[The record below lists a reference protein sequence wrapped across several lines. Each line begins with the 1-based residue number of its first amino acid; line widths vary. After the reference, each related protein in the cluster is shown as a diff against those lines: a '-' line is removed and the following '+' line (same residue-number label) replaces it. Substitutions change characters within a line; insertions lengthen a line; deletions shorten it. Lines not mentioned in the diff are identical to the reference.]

1 MSKKPARPAKPVS
14 PAKPAGPTRRVG
26 KYTIV
31 SKIAQGGMGAVYKA
45 KHPTLKRFVL
55 LKKLT
60 LRGGPQ
66 FVERFRREARIMMDF
81 KHDHIVQVY
90 DHFKEGSSYYIAE
103 EFVDGVSL
111 EQLIKRE
118 RYLSNEAAALIF
130 YEVCKGLLH
139 AHEKGVIHRD
149 MKPGNILISNQ
160 GEVKLVDFGIATSLE
175 HSEDG
180 LTRDGMTLGTPSYI
194 PPEQIDNA
202 KSVDRRADIYSLGV
216 VLYEMLTGKTPFP
229 GSFTAE
235 TIALIHKGRYTPPK
249 RINPKVA
256 PGLAKIIA
264 KSMKPN
270 RRRRYQDLR
279 QINRRLERRIKRRD
293 PATIRRALKRVIQG
307 REIGDI
313 YRPKRGWVFWLFIGM
328 FLAAALAVG
337 GYYVYL
343 KGYHYEI
350 LQADRYGA
358 LVLSARVPASYKEP
372 KDIYIASVLY
382 RESEGELI
390 RMEDAAIRFRAKPS
404 AEGTAG
410 QEESYVLESER
421 LYLETG
427 RYRLKVNLEGQ
438 LHWESFFLGSRRQ
451 QKRHLDT
458 SAVRRLEIQL
468 EQTPPLPLE
477 VRYSATD
484 IRSGEDLT
492 NTTGFF
498 VFLDNRWVR
507 WNRRVAAAMRTGR
520 SYRFRVDRA
529 GYYPQTFNLL
539 IKPYQPLLQLD
550 VQLIPYPGVLAIDS
564 DAAGLKVLLD
574 DSPYYLS
581 GGTERTYGALQPLEA
596 GSRQLVLDPGEYLV
610 TVKKD
615 EQLARSIKVTVA
627 SERTAR
633 VSVHYDK
640 TEKTLEVS
648 GE

>member
-1 MSKKPARPAKPVS
+1 MNKK
-14 PAKPAGPTRRVG
+14 PAKPASSNRKVG
-26 KYTIV
+26 KYIII

-45 KHPTLKRFVL
+45 KHPTLKRYVL

-66 FVERFRREARIMMDF
+66 FIERFRREARIMMDF

-130 YEVCKGLLH
+130 YEVCKGLQY

-175 HSEDG
+175 HSEEG

-202 KSVDRRADIYSLGV
+202 KTVDRRADIYSLGV

-235 TIALIHKGRYTPPK
+235 TIALIHKGKYTPPK
-249 RINPKVA
+249 RVNPKVA
-256 PGLAKIIA
+256 PALAKIIA

-270 RRRRYQDLR
+270 RRRRFQDLR
-279 QINRRLERRIKRRD
+279 QVIRRLERRIKRRD
-293 PATIRRALKRVIQG
+293 PATVRRALRRVIQG

-313 YRPKRGWVFWLFIGM
+313 YRPRRSWVFWLFIGL
-328 FLAAALAVG
+328 FLSALLAAG

-350 LQADRYGA
+350 IRPDQYGS
-358 LVLSARVPASYKEP
+358 LVVSARIPASYKDP

-382 RESEGELI
+382 RETEGELI
-390 RMEDAAIRFRAKPS
+390 RIENPVFRFRVRQG
-404 AEGTAG
+404 AE
-410 QEESYVLESER
+410 QEESYLLESER

-438 LHWESFFLGSRRQ
+438 LHWESFFLGSRKL
-451 QKRHLDT
+451 QKQHLDT
-458 SAVRRLEIQL
+458 SAGRRLEIQL

-477 VRYSATD
+477 VRYRATD

-492 NTTGFF
+492 GTTGFF
-498 VFLDNRWVR
+498 VFLNNRWVR
-507 WNRRVAAAMRTGR
+507 WNRRIAATLTTGT
-520 SYRFRVDRA
+520 SYRFRVDHE
-529 GYYPQTFNLL
+529 GYYSQSFNLL

-550 VQLIPYPGVLAIDS
+550 AQLIPYPGTLAIES
-564 DAAGLKVLLD
+564 DAEGLKILLD
-574 DSPYYLS
+574 DSPFYLS
-581 GGTERTYGALQPLEA
+581 AGKERVYGALEPLEA
-596 GSRQLVLDPGEYLV
+596 GSRELVLDPGEYQL
-610 TVKKD
+610 TIKKD
-615 EQLARSIKVTVA
+615 EQLSRSIQVTVLA
-627 SERTAR
+627 GQTVR
-633 VSVHYDK
+633 VKVRYDK
-640 TEKTLEVS
+640 AGKTLEVT

>member
-1 MSKKPARPAKPVS
+1 MSKKPARPAGS
-14 PAKPAGPTRRVG
+14 TRKVG
-26 KYTIV
+26 KYTIL

-45 KHPTLKRFVL
+45 KHPTLKRYVL

-66 FVERFRREARIMMDF
+66 FIERFRREARIMMDF

-118 RYLSNEAAALIF
+118 RYLSNEAAALIY
-130 YEVCKGLLH
+130 YEVCKGLQH

-175 HSEDG
+175 HSEEG

-202 KSVDRRADIYSLGV
+202 KTVDRRADIYSLGV

-235 TIALIHKGRYTPPK
+235 TIALIHKGKYTHPK

-270 RRRRYQDLR
+270 RRRRFQDLR
-279 QINRRLERRIKRRD
+279 QIIRRLERRIKRRD
-293 PATIRRALKRVIQG
+293 PASIRRALKRVIQG

-313 YRPKRGWVFWLFIGM
+313 YRPRRGWVFWLFVGL
-328 FLAAALAVG
+328 FLSALLAAG
-337 GYYVYL
+337 GYYLYL
-343 KGYHYEI
+343 KGYHHEF
-350 LQADRYGA
+350 LQPDQYGSLIVSADI
-358 LVLSARVPASYKEP
+358 PASYKDP

-382 RESEGELI
+382 RETEGELI
-390 RMEDAAIRFRAKPS
+390 RIEDAPFRFRAKQN
-404 AEGTAG
+404 EE
-410 QEESYVLESER
+410 QEESYILESER
-421 LYLETG
+421 LYLQTG

-438 LHWESFFLGSRRQ
+438 LHWESFFLGSRTF
-451 QKRHLDT
+451 QKQHLDT
-458 SAVRRLEIQL
+458 SAGRRLQIQL
-468 EQTPPLPLE
+468 EQTPLLPLE
-477 VRYSATD
+477 VRYSVTD
-484 IRSGEDLT
+484 IRTGVDLT
-492 NTTGFF
+492 GTTGFF
-498 VFLDNRWVR
+498 VFLNNRWVR
-507 WNRRVAAAMRTGR
+507 WNRRVAATLTTGT
-520 SYRFRVDRA
+520 SYRFRVDHA
-529 GYYPQTFNLL
+529 GYYPQSFNLM
-539 IKPYQPLLQLD
+539 IKAYQPLLQLD
-550 VQLIPYPGVLAIDS
+550 VQLIPYPGTLVIES
-564 DAAGLKVLLD
+564 DAGGLKVLLD
-574 DSPYYLS
+574 DSPSYLS
-581 GGTERTYGALQPLEA
+581 GGTERVYGALEPLEA
-596 GSRQLVLDPGEYLV
+596 GSRELVLDPGEYLL
-610 TVKKD
+610 TIKKD
-615 EQLARSIKVTVA
+615 EQLSRSIQVPVV
-627 SERTAR
+627 SEATAR
-633 VSVHYDK
+633 VRVHYDRA
-640 TEKTLEVS
+640 EKTLEVT

>member
-1 MSKKPARPAKPVS
+1 MNKK
-14 PAKPAGPTRRVG
+14 PAKPASSNRKVG
-26 KYTIV
+26 KYIII

-45 KHPTLKRFVL
+45 KHPTLKRYVL

-66 FVERFRREARIMMDF
+66 FIERFRREARIMMDF

-130 YEVCKGLLH
+130 YEVCKGLQY

-175 HSEDG
+175 HSEEG

-202 KSVDRRADIYSLGV
+202 KTVDRRADIYSLGV

-235 TIALIHKGRYTPPK
+235 TIALIHKGKYTPPK
-249 RINPKVA
+249 RVNPKVA
-256 PGLAKIIA
+256 PALAKIIA

-270 RRRRYQDLR
+270 RRRRFQDLR
-279 QINRRLERRIKRRD
+279 QVIRRLERRIKRRD
-293 PATIRRALKRVIQG
+293 PATVRRALRRVIQG

-313 YRPKRGWVFWLFIGM
+313 YRPRRSWVFWLFIGL
-328 FLAAALAVG
+328 FLSALLAAG

-350 LQADRYGA
+350 IRPDQYGS
-358 LVLSARVPASYKEP
+358 LVVSARIPASYKDP

-382 RESEGELI
+382 RETEGELI
-390 RMEDAAIRFRAKPS
+390 RIENPVFRFRVRQG
-404 AEGTAG
+404 AE
-410 QEESYVLESER
+410 QEESYLLESER

-438 LHWESFFLGSRRQ
+438 LHWESFFLGSRKL
-451 QKRHLDT
+451 QKQHLDT
-458 SAVRRLEIQL
+458 SAGRRLEIQL

-477 VRYSATD
+477 VRYRATD

-492 NTTGFF
+492 GTTDFF
-498 VFLDNRWVR
+498 VFLNNRWVR
-507 WNRRVAAAMRTGR
+507 WNRRIAATLTTGT
-520 SYRFRVDRA
+520 SYRFRVDHE
-529 GYYPQTFNLL
+529 GYYSQSFNLL

-550 VQLIPYPGVLAIDS
+550 AQLIPYPGTLAIES
-564 DAAGLKVLLD
+564 DAEGLKVLLD
-574 DSPYYLS
+574 DSPFYLS
-581 GGTERTYGALQPLEA
+581 AGKERVYGALEPLEA
-596 GSRQLVLDPGEYLV
+596 GSRELVLDPGEYQL
-610 TVKKD
+610 TIKKD
-615 EQLARSIKVTVA
+615 EQLSRSIQVTVLA
-627 SERTAR
+627 GQTVR
-633 VSVHYDK
+633 VKVRYDK
-640 TEKTLEVS
+640 AGKTLEVT

>member
-1 MSKKPARPAKPVS
+1 MSKKPARPAGS
-14 PAKPAGPTRRVG
+14 TRKVG
-26 KYTIV
+26 KYTIL

-45 KHPTLKRFVL
+45 KHPTLKRYVL

-66 FVERFRREARIMMDF
+66 FIERFRREARIMMDF

-118 RYLSNEAAALIF
+118 RYLSNEAAALIY
-130 YEVCKGLLH
+130 YEVCRGLQH

-175 HSEDG
+175 HSEEG

-202 KSVDRRADIYSLGV
+202 KTVDRRADIYSLGV

-235 TIALIHKGRYTPPK
+235 TIALIHKGKYTHPK

-270 RRRRYQDLR
+270 RRRRFQDLR
-279 QINRRLERRIKRRD
+279 QIIRRLERRIKRRD
-293 PATIRRALKRVIQG
+293 PASIRRALKRVIQG

-313 YRPKRGWVFWLFIGM
+313 YRPRRGWVFWLFVGL
-328 FLAAALAVG
+328 FLSALLAAG
-337 GYYVYL
+337 GYYLYL
-343 KGYHYEI
+343 KGYHHEF
-350 LQADRYGA
+350 LQPDQYGSLIVSADI
-358 LVLSARVPASYKEP
+358 PASYKDP

-382 RESEGELI
+382 RETEGELI
-390 RMEDAAIRFRAKPS
+390 RIEDAPFRFRAKQN
-404 AEGTAG
+404 EE
-410 QEESYVLESER
+410 QEESYILESER
-421 LYLETG
+421 LYLQTG

-438 LHWESFFLGSRRQ
+438 LHWESFFLGSRTF
-451 QKRHLDT
+451 QKQHLDT
-458 SAVRRLEIQL
+458 SAGRRLQIQL
-468 EQTPPLPLE
+468 EQTPLLPLE
-477 VRYSATD
+477 VRYSVTD
-484 IRSGEDLT
+484 IRTGVDLT
-492 NTTGFF
+492 GTTGFF
-498 VFLDNRWVR
+498 VFLNNRWVR
-507 WNRRVAAAMRTGR
+507 WNRRVAATLTTGT
-520 SYRFRVDRA
+520 SYRFRVDHA
-529 GYYPQTFNLL
+529 GYYPQSFNLM
-539 IKPYQPLLQLD
+539 IKAYQPLLQLD
-550 VQLIPYPGVLAIDS
+550 VQLIPYPGTLVIES
-564 DAAGLKVLLD
+564 DAGGLKVLLD
-574 DSPYYLS
+574 DSPSYLS
-581 GGTERTYGALQPLEA
+581 GGTERVYGALEPLEA
-596 GSRQLVLDPGEYLV
+596 GSRELVLDPGEYLL
-610 TVKKD
+610 TIKKD
-615 EQLARSIKVTVA
+615 EQLSRSIQVPVV
-627 SERTAR
+627 SEATAR
-633 VSVHYDK
+633 VRVHYDRA
-640 TEKTLEVS
+640 EKTLEVT

>member
-1 MSKKPARPAKPVS
+1 MSKKPVKPS
-14 PAKPAGPTRRVG
+14 GPTRKVG

-66 FVERFRREARIMMDF
+66 FIERFRREARIMMDF

-90 DHFKEGSSYYIAE
+90 DHFKEGASYYIAE

-130 YEVCKGLLH
+130 YEVCKGLQH

-175 HSEDG
+175 HSEEG

-202 KSVDRRADIYSLGV
+202 KTVDRRADIYSLGV

-235 TIALIHKGRYTPPK
+235 TIALIHKGKYTPPK

-256 PGLAKIIA
+256 PGLAKVIA

-270 RRRRYQDLR
+270 RRRRFQDLR
-279 QINRRLERRIKRRD
+279 QIIRRLERRIKRRD
-293 PATIRRALKRVIQG
+293 PASIRRALKRVIQG

-313 YRPKRGWVFWLFIGM
+313 YRPRRGWVFWLFIGL
-328 FLAAALAVG
+328 FLSALLAAG
-337 GYYVYL
+337 GYYLYL
-343 KGYHYEI
+343 KGYHYEL
-350 LQADRYGA
+350 LQPDQYGSLIVSADIP
-358 LVLSARVPASYKEP
+358 SSDKDP

-382 RESEGELI
+382 RETEGELI
-390 RMEDAAIRFRAKPS
+390 RIEDAPMRFRAKQNEEE
-404 AEGTAG
+404 AAG
-410 QEESYVLESER
+410 KEDSYVLESER
-421 LYLETG
+421 LYLRTG

-438 LHWESFFLGSRRQ
+438 LHWESFFLGSRRL
-451 QKRHLDT
+451 QKQHLDT
-458 SAVRRLEIQL
+458 SAGRRLQIQL

-477 VRYSATD
+477 VRYNVTD

-492 NTTGFF
+492 GTTGFY
-498 VFLDNRWVR
+498 VFLNNRWVR
-507 WNRRVAAAMRTGR
+507 WNRRVAATLTTGA
-520 SYRFRVDRA
+520 SYRFRVEHA

-550 VQLIPYPGVLAIDS
+550 AQLIPYPGTLAIES
-564 DAAGLKVLLD
+564 NAEGLKVLLD
-574 DSPYYLS
+574 DSPFYLS
-581 GGTERTYGALQPLEA
+581 GGTERGYSALEPLEA
-596 GSRQLVLDPGEYLV
+596 GSRELVLDPGEYLL

-615 EQLARSIKVTVA
+615 EQLSRSIRVPVV
-627 SERTAR
+627 SEQTAR
-633 VSVHYDK
+633 VIVRYDK
-640 TEKTLEVS
+640 AGKILELT

>member
-1 MSKKPARPAKPVS
+1 MDKKQVK
-14 PAKPAGPTRRVG
+14 VG
-26 KYTIV
+26 KYTII

-66 FVERFRREARIMMDF
+66 FIERFRREARIMMDF

-103 EFVDGVSL
+103 EFVDGMSL

-130 YEVCKGLLH
+130 YEVCKGLQH

-160 GEVKLVDFGIATSLE
+160 GEVKIVDFGIATSLE
-175 HSEDG
+175 HSEEG

-202 KSVDRRADIYSLGV
+202 KTVDRRADIYSLGV

-235 TIALIHKGRYTPPK
+235 TIALIHKGKYTPPK
-249 RINPKVA
+249 RVNPKIA
-256 PGLAKIIA
+256 PALAKIVA

-270 RRRRYQDLR
+270 RRRRFQELR
-279 QINRRLERRIKRRD
+279 QIIRRLERRIKRRD
-293 PATIRRALKRVIQG
+293 PASIRRALRRVIQG

-313 YRPKRGWVFWLFIGM
+313 YRPKRGWVFWLVIGGLLSAL
-328 FLAAALAVG
+328 LAAG
-337 GYYVYL
+337 GYYLSL
-343 KGYHYEI
+343 KGYHHEI
-350 LQADRYGA
+350 LQPDRYGS
-358 LVLSARVPASYKEP
+358 LIVSARVPASYKDP

-382 RESEGELI
+382 RETEGELI
-390 RMEDAAIRFRAKPS
+390 RMEEETLRFRARTD
-404 AEGTAG
+404 AE

-438 LHWESFFLGSRRQ
+438 LHWESFFLASRRL
-451 QKRHLDT
+451 QKQHLDT
-458 SAVRRLEIQL
+458 SAGRRLEIRL

-477 VRYSATD
+477 VRYKVTD

-492 NTTGFF
+492 GTTGFF
-498 VFLDNRWVR
+498 IFLDNRWIR
-507 WNRRVAAAMRTGR
+507 WNRRVAATLTTGT
-520 SYRFRVDRA
+520 SYRFRIDHA
-529 GYYPQTFNLL
+529 DYYPQTFNLL

-550 VQLIPYPGVLAIDS
+550 AQLIPYPGKLVIDC
-564 DAAGLKVLLD
+564 DADGLKILLD
-574 DSPYYLS
+574 DSPSYLS
-581 GGTERTYGALQPLEA
+581 GGTERVYGALDPLQA
-596 GSRQLVLDPGEYLV
+596 GSRELVLDPGEYLL
-610 TVKKD
+610 TIKKD
-615 EQLARSIKVTVA
+615 EQLSRSVQVNVV
-627 SERTAR
+627 SEQTAR
-633 VSVHYDK
+633 VKVRYDK
-640 TEKTLEVS
+640 AAKTLELI

>member
-1 MSKKPARPAKPVS
+1 MNKKPAKPVS
-14 PAKPAGPTRRVG
+14 TNRKVG
-26 KYTIV
+26 KYIII

-45 KHPTLKRFVL
+45 KHPTLKRYVL

-66 FVERFRREARIMMDF
+66 FIERFRREARIMMDF

-130 YEVCKGLLH
+130 YEVCKGLQY

-175 HSEDG
+175 HSEEG

-202 KSVDRRADIYSLGV
+202 KTVDRRADIYSLGV

-249 RINPKVA
+249 RVNPKVA
-256 PGLAKIIA
+256 PALAKIIA

-270 RRRRYQDLR
+270 RRRRFQDLR
-279 QINRRLERRIKRRD
+279 QVIRRLERRIKRRD
-293 PATIRRALKRVIQG
+293 PATVRRALRRVIQG

-313 YRPKRGWVFWLFIGM
+313 YRPRRSWVFWLFIGL
-328 FLAAALAVG
+328 FLSALLAAG

-350 LQADRYGA
+350 IRPDQYGS
-358 LVLSARVPASYKEP
+358 LVVSARIPASYKDP

-382 RESEGELI
+382 RETEGELI
-390 RMEDAAIRFRAKPS
+390 RIEDPDFRFRVRQG
-404 AEGTAG
+404 AE
-410 QEESYVLESER
+410 QEESYLLESER

-427 RYRLKVNLEGQ
+427 RYRIKVNLEGQ
-438 LHWESFFLGSRRQ
+438 LHWESFFLGSRTF
-451 QKRHLDT
+451 QKQHLDT
-458 SAVRRLEIQL
+458 SAGRRLEIQL

-477 VRYSATD
+477 VRYRATD

-492 NTTGFF
+492 GTTGFF

-507 WNRRVAAAMRTGR
+507 WNRRIAATLTTGT
-520 SYRFRVDRA
+520 SYRFRVDHE
-529 GYYPQTFNLL
+529 GYYSQSFNLL

-550 VQLIPYPGVLAIDS
+550 AQLIPYPGTLAIES
-564 DAAGLKVLLD
+564 NAEGLKVLLD
-574 DSPYYLS
+574 DSPFYLS
-581 GGTERTYGALQPLEA
+581 AGKERVYGALEPLEA
-596 GSRQLVLDPGEYLV
+596 GSRELVLDPGEYQL
-610 TVKKD
+610 TIKKD
-615 EQLARSIKVTVA
+615 EQLSRSVQVTVLA
-627 SERTAR
+627 GQTVR
-633 VSVHYDK
+633 VKVRYDRG
-640 TEKTLEVS
+640 EKTLEVT

>member
-1 MSKKPARPAKPVS
+1 MNKKPARPAKPS
-14 PAKPAGPTRRVG
+14 GATRKVG
-26 KYTIV
+26 KYTII

-66 FVERFRREARIMMDF
+66 FIERFRREARIMMDF

-111 EQLIKRE
+111 EQLIRRE

-130 YEVCKGLLH
+130 YEVCKGLQH

-149 MKPGNILISNQ
+149 MKPGNVLISNQ

-175 HSEDG
+175 HSEEG

-235 TIALIHKGRYTPPK
+235 TVALIHKGRYTPPR

-264 KSMKPN
+264 KSMRPN

-279 QINRRLERRIKRRD
+279 QVIRRLERRIKRRD
-293 PATIRRALKRVIQG
+293 PASIKRALRRVIQG

-313 YRPKRGWVFWLFIGM
+313 YRPKRGWVFWLFVAV
-328 FLAAALAVG
+328 FLTAVLAAG

-350 LQADRYGA
+350 IQSDRYGSFI
-358 LVLSARVPASYKEP
+358 LSARIPASYKDP

-382 RESEGELI
+382 RESEGELV
-390 RMEDAAIRFRAKPS
+390 RMDDKTFRFRAKQG
-404 AEGTAG
+404 AEGEDG
-410 QEESYVLESER
+410 ESYVLESER

-438 LHWESFFLGSRRQ
+438 LHWESFFLGSRRL
-451 QKRHLDT
+451 QKQHLDT
-458 SAVRRLEIQL
+458 SAGRRLSIQL
-468 EQTPPLPLE
+468 EQTPSLPLE
-477 VRYSATD
+477 VRYNITD
-484 IRSGEDLT
+484 ITNGEDLT
-492 NTTGFF
+492 GTTGFF
-498 VFLDNRWVR
+498 VFLNNRWIP
-507 WNRRVAAAMRTGR
+507 WNRRVAAGLTTGT
-520 SYRFRVDRA
+520 SYRFRVDHP

-539 IKPYQPLLQLD
+539 IKSYQPLLQLD
-550 VQLIPYPGVLAIDS
+550 AQLIPYPGVLAIDS
-564 DAAGLKVLLD
+564 DAAGFKLLLD
-574 DSPYYLS
+574 DSPYYMS
-581 GGTERTYGALQPLEA
+581 GGIQRAYSALEPLEA
-596 GSRQLVLDPGEYLV
+596 GGRELVLDPGEYLL
-610 TVKKD
+610 TVKKN
-615 EQLARSIKVTVA
+615 EQLARSVRVTVYP
-627 SERTAR
+627 ERTAR
-633 VSVHYDK
+633 VTVHYDK
-640 TEKTLEVS
+640 DEKILEVT

>member
-1 MSKKPARPAKPVS
+1 MKNK
-14 PAKPAGPTRRVG
+14 VG

-66 FVERFRREARIMMDF
+66 FIERFRREARIMMDF

-103 EFVDGVSL
+103 EFVDGMSL

-130 YEVCKGLLH
+130 YEVCKALQH

-175 HSEDG
+175 DSEEG

-229 GSFTAE
+229 GSFNAE
-235 TIALIHKGRYTPPK
+235 TIALIHKGKYTSPK
-249 RINPKVA
+249 RLNPKTA
-256 PGLAKIIA
+256 PALSKIIA

-270 RRRRYQDLR
+270 RKRRFQDLR
-279 QINRRLERRIKRRD
+279 QIIHRLKRRIKRRD
-293 PATIRRALKRVIQG
+293 PASIKRALKRVIQG

-313 YRPKRGWVFWLFIGM
+313 YKPRRTWVFWVFV
-328 FLAAALAVG
+328 ALILGAILTAG
-337 GYYVYL
+337 GYYLYL

-350 LQADRYGA
+350 LQPDRYGS
-358 LVLSARVPASYKEP
+358 LVASARIPASYKDPE
-372 KDIYIASVLY
+372 DIYIAAVLY
-382 RESEGELI
+382 REAEGELI
-390 RMEDAAIRFRAKPS
+390 RVEDATLHFRPKQG
-404 AEGTAG
+404 AER
-410 QEESYVLESER
+410 EDSYILESER
-421 LYLETG
+421 LYLKTG

-438 LHWESFFLGSRRQ
+438 LHWESFFLGSRSL
-451 QKRHLDT
+451 QKQHLD
-458 SAVRRLEIQL
+458 SSSGQSIEIRL

-477 VRYSATD
+477 VRYTVSD
-484 IRSGEDLT
+484 IRSGKDLT
-492 NTTGFF
+492 DSSAFF
-498 VFLDNRWVR
+498 VFLNDRWIR
-507 WNRRVAAAMRTGR
+507 WNRRIAGSLSTGAG
-520 SYRFRVDRA
+520 YRFKVEHA
-529 GYYPQTFNLL
+529 GYYPQTFNLG
-539 IKPYQPLLQLD
+539 IKPYQPLLQLQ
-550 VQLIPYPGVLAIDS
+550 VQLIPYPGTLRIDS
-564 DAAGLKVLLD
+564 DTEGLQILLD
-574 DSPYYLS
+574 GSPAYLS
-581 GGTERTYGALQPLEA
+581 GGRERIYGALEPLEA
-596 GSRQLVLDPGEYLV
+596 GTRELILDPGEYLLTVKRGDQLSRSLPV
-610 TVKKD
+610 TVLSNK
-615 EQLARSIKVTVA
+615 TVQVNV
-627 SERTAR
+627 R
-633 VSVHYDK
+633 YDNSAK
-640 TEKTLEVS
+640 ALEVVV
-648 GE
+648 E

>member
-1 MSKKPARPAKPVS
+1 MNKK
-14 PAKPAGPTRRVG
+14 PAKPASSNRKVG
-26 KYTIV
+26 KYIII

-45 KHPTLKRFVL
+45 KHPTLKRYVL

-66 FVERFRREARIMMDF
+66 FIERFRREARIMMDF

-90 DHFKEGSSYYIAE
+90 DHFKEGTSYYIAE

-130 YEVCKGLLH
+130 YEVCKGLQY

-175 HSEDG
+175 HSEEG

-202 KSVDRRADIYSLGV
+202 KTVDRRADIYSLGV

-235 TIALIHKGRYTPPK
+235 TIALIHKGKYTPPK
-249 RINPKVA
+249 RVNPKVA
-256 PGLAKIIA
+256 PALAKIIA
-264 KSMKPN
+264 KSMRPN
-270 RRRRYQDLR
+270 RRRRFQDLR
-279 QINRRLERRIKRRD
+279 QVIRRLERRIKRRD
-293 PATIRRALKRVIQG
+293 PATIRRALRRVIQG

-313 YRPKRGWVFWLFIGM
+313 YRPRRSWVFWLFIGV
-328 FLAAALAVG
+328 FLSALLAAG

-350 LQADRYGA
+350 IKPDQYGS
-358 LVLSARVPASYKEP
+358 LVVSARIPASYKDP

-382 RESEGELI
+382 RETEGELI
-390 RMEDAAIRFRAKPS
+390 RIEEPAFRFRVRQG
-404 AEGTAG
+404 AE
-410 QEESYVLESER
+410 QEESYLLESER

-438 LHWESFFLGSRRQ
+438 LHWESFFLGSRTL
-451 QKRHLDT
+451 QKQHLDT
-458 SAVRRLEIQL
+458 SAGRRLEIQL

-477 VRYSATD
+477 VRYRATD

-492 NTTGFF
+492 GTTGFF

-507 WNRRVAAAMRTGR
+507 WNRRIAATLTTGT
-520 SYRFRVDRA
+520 SYRFRVDHE
-529 GYYPQTFNLL
+529 GYYSQSFNLL

-550 VQLIPYPGVLAIDS
+550 AQLIPYPGTLVIES
-564 DAAGLKVLLD
+564 DAEGLKILLD
-574 DSPYYLS
+574 DSPFYLS
-581 GGTERTYGALQPLEA
+581 AGKERVYGALEPLEA
-596 GSRQLVLDPGEYLV
+596 GSRELVLDPGEYQL
-610 TVKKD
+610 TIKKD
-615 EQLARSIKVTVA
+615 EQLSRSIQVTVLA
-627 SERTAR
+627 GQTVR
-633 VSVHYDK
+633 VKVRYDK
-640 TEKTLEVS
+640 AGKTLEVT

>member
-1 MSKKPARPAKPVS
+1 MMKKPAK
-14 PAKPAGPTRRVG
+14 PTRKVG

-66 FVERFRREARIMMDF
+66 FIERFRREARIMMDF

-90 DHFKEGSSYYIAE
+90 DHFKDGSSYYIAE

-130 YEVCKGLLH
+130 YEVCKALQH

-160 GEVKLVDFGIATSLE
+160 GEVKLVDFGIATSME
-175 HSEDG
+175 DSEEG

-229 GSFTAE
+229 GSFNAE
-235 TIALIHKGRYTPPK
+235 TIALIHKGKYTPPK
-249 RINPKVA
+249 RLNPKIA
-256 PGLAKIIA
+256 PALSKIIA

-270 RRRRYQDLR
+270 RRHRFQDLR
-279 QINRRLERRIKRRD
+279 QIIRRLQRRIKRRD
-293 PATIRRALKRVIQG
+293 PASINRALKRVIQG

-313 YRPKRGWVFWLFIGM
+313 YKPRRTWVFWVFI
-328 FLAAALAVG
+328 ALILGAILTAG
-337 GYYVYL
+337 GYYLYL

-350 LQADRYGA
+350 LQPDRYGS
-358 LVLSARVPASYKEP
+358 LVASARIPSSYKDPE
-372 KDIYIASVLY
+372 DIYIAAVLY
-382 RESEGELI
+382 REAEGALV
-390 RMEDAAIRFRAKPS
+390 RVEDATFRFRVKQN
-404 AEGTAG
+404 EQ
-410 QEESYVLESER
+410 QEDSFLLESER

-438 LHWESFFLGSRRQ
+438 LHWESFFLGSRSL
-451 QKRHLDT
+451 QKQHLDT
-458 SAVRRLEIQL
+458 SSGQRIEIRL

-477 VRYSATD
+477 VRYTVSD
-484 IRSGEDLT
+484 IRSDEDLT
-492 NTTGFF
+492 DSTTFF
-498 VFLDNRWVR
+498 VFLNESWIR
-507 WNRRVAAAMRTGR
+507 WNRRIAGSLSTGAG
-520 SYRFRVDRA
+520 YRFKFERT
-529 GYYPQTFNLL
+529 GYYPQTFNLG
-539 IKPYQPLLQLD
+539 IKPYQPLLQL
-550 VQLIPYPGVLAIDS
+550 QAHLIPYPGTLTINS
-564 DAAGLKVLLD
+564 DADGLRILLD
-574 DSPYYLS
+574 DSPAYLS
-581 GGTERTYGALQPLEA
+581 GGRDRIYQTLEPLEA
-596 GSRQLVLDPGEYLV
+596 ETRELILDPGEYLL
-610 TVKKD
+610 TVKRND
-615 EQLARSIKVTVA
+615 QLSRSLPVTIL
-627 SERTAR
+627 SEKNVR
-633 VSVHYDK
+633 VNVRYDK
-640 TEKTLEVS
+640 SAKVLEVVI
-648 GE
+648 E

>member
-1 MSKKPARPAKPVS
+1 MNKKPAKPS
-14 PAKPAGPTRRVG
+14 GSTRKVG
-26 KYTIV
+26 KYTII

-66 FVERFRREARIMMDF
+66 FIERFRREARIMMDF

-103 EFVDGVSL
+103 EYVDGVSL

-130 YEVCKGLLH
+130 YEVCKGLQH

-175 HSEDG
+175 DSEEG

-249 RINPKVA
+249 RINPKIA
-256 PGLAKIIA
+256 PALAKIIA

-279 QINRRLERRIKRRD
+279 QIIRPLERRIKRRD
-293 PATIRRALKRVIQG
+293 PASIRRALKRVIQG
-307 REIGDI
+307 RKIGDI
-313 YRPKRGWVFWLFIGM
+313 YRPKRGWVFWLFIGL
-328 FLAAALAVG
+328 FLAALLAAG

-350 LQADRYGA
+350 LQPDRYGSFI
-358 LVLSARVPASYKEP
+358 LSARVPASYKDP

-382 RESEGELI
+382 RETEGELI
-390 RMEDAAIRFRAKPS
+390 RVEGASFRFRAKES
-404 AEGTAG
+404 AEGAEG
-410 QEESYVLESER
+410 QQESYVLESER
-421 LYLETG
+421 LYLESG
-427 RYRLKVNLEGQ
+427 RYRIKVNLEGQ
-438 LHWESFFLGSRRQ
+438 LHWESFFLGSRRL

-458 SAVRRLEIQL
+458 SAGRRLEVRL

-492 NTTGFF
+492 DTIGFF
-498 VFLDNRWVR
+498 VFLNNSWVR
-507 WNRRVAAAMRTGR
+507 WNWRVAGSLTTGT
-520 SYRFRVDRA
+520 SYRFKVDHA

-550 VQLIPYPGVLAIDS
+550 AQLIPYPGVLAIDCN
-564 DAAGLKVLLD
+564 APGLKVLLD

-581 GGTERTYGALQPLEA
+581 GGTERDYSALEPLEA
-596 GSRQLVLDPGEYLV
+596 GSRELILDPGEYLL

-615 EQLARSIKVTVA
+615 EQLARSIRVTVA
-627 SERTAR
+627 SERTVR
-633 VSVHYDK
+633 VTVRYDK
-640 TEKTLEVS
+640 AEKTLEVS

>member
-1 MSKKPARPAKPVS
+1 MNKK
-14 PAKPAGPTRRVG
+14 PAKPASSNRKVG
-26 KYTIV
+26 KYIII

-45 KHPTLKRFVL
+45 KHPTLKRYVL

-66 FVERFRREARIMMDF
+66 FIERFRREARIMMDF

-130 YEVCKGLLH
+130 YEVCKGLQY

-175 HSEDG
+175 HSEEG

-202 KSVDRRADIYSLGV
+202 KTVDRRADIYSLGV

-235 TIALIHKGRYTPPK
+235 TIALIHKGKYTPPK
-249 RINPKVA
+249 RVNPKVA
-256 PGLAKIIA
+256 PALAKIIA

-270 RRRRYQDLR
+270 RRRRFQDLR
-279 QINRRLERRIKRRD
+279 QVIRRLERRIKRRD
-293 PATIRRALKRVIQG
+293 PATVRRALRRVIQG

-313 YRPKRGWVFWLFIGM
+313 YRPRRSWVFWLFIGL
-328 FLAAALAVG
+328 FLSALLAAG

-350 LQADRYGA
+350 IRPDQYGS
-358 LVLSARVPASYKEP
+358 LVVSARIPASYKDP

-382 RESEGELI
+382 RETEGELI
-390 RMEDAAIRFRAKPS
+390 RIENPVFRFRVRQG
-404 AEGTAG
+404 AE
-410 QEESYVLESER
+410 QEESYLLESER

-438 LHWESFFLGSRRQ
+438 LHWESFFLGSRKL
-451 QKRHLDT
+451 QKQHLDT
-458 SAVRRLEIQL
+458 SAGRRLEIQL

-477 VRYSATD
+477 VRYRATD

-492 NTTGFF
+492 GTTGFF

-507 WNRRVAAAMRTGR
+507 WNRRIAATLTTGT
-520 SYRFRVDRA
+520 SYRFRVDHE
-529 GYYPQTFNLL
+529 GYYSQSFNLL

-550 VQLIPYPGVLAIDS
+550 AQLIPYPGTLAIES
-564 DAAGLKVLLD
+564 DAEGLKILLD
-574 DSPYYLS
+574 DSPFYLS
-581 GGTERTYGALQPLEA
+581 AGKERVYGALEPLEA
-596 GSRQLVLDPGEYLV
+596 GSRELVLDPGEYQL
-610 TVKKD
+610 TIKKD
-615 EQLARSIKVTVA
+615 EQLSRSIQVTVLA
-627 SERTAR
+627 GQTVR
-633 VSVHYDK
+633 VKVRYDK
-640 TEKTLEVS
+640 AGKTLEVT

>member
-1 MSKKPARPAKPVS
+1 MNKKPAKPS
-14 PAKPAGPTRRVG
+14 GSTRKVG
-26 KYTIV
+26 KYTII

-45 KHPTLKRFVL
+45 KHPTLKRYVL

-66 FVERFRREARIMMDF
+66 FIERFRREARIMMDF

-103 EFVDGVSL
+103 EFVDGISL

-130 YEVCKGLLH
+130 YEVCKGLQH

-175 HSEDG
+175 HSEEG

-235 TIALIHKGRYTPPK
+235 TIALIHKGKYTHP
-249 RINPKVA
+249 RRVNPKIA
-256 PGLAKIIA
+256 PALAKIIA
-264 KSMKPN
+264 KSMRPN

-279 QINRRLERRIKRRD
+279 QIIRRLERRIKRRD
-293 PATIRRALKRVIQG
+293 SASIRRALKRVIQG

-313 YRPKRGWVFWLFIGM
+313 YRPKRGWVFWLFIAL
-328 FLAAALAVG
+328 FLAAALAAG

-343 KGYHYEI
+343 KGYHHEI
-350 LQADRYGA
+350 LQPDRYGA
-358 LVLSARVPASYKEP
+358 FILAARIPASYKDPE
-372 KDIYIASVLY
+372 DIYIASVLY
-382 RESEGELI
+382 RETEGELI
-390 RMEDAAIRFRAKPS
+390 RLEEATLRFRAKQGAGDA
-404 AEGTAG
+404 AEQGD
-410 QEESYVLESER
+410 SYLLESER
-421 LYLETG
+421 IYLETG

-438 LHWESFFLGSRRQ
+438 LRWESFFLGSRRL
-451 QKRHLDT
+451 QKQHLDT
-458 SAVRRLEIQL
+458 AAGRRLEIQL

-477 VRYSATD
+477 VRYSITD
-484 IRSGEDLT
+484 IHSGEDLT
-492 NTTGFF
+492 ASSGFF
-498 VFLDNRWVR
+498 VFLNNRWIR
-507 WNRRVAAAMRTGR
+507 WNRGVAAGLTTGK
-520 SYRFRVDRA
+520 SYRFRVDHA
-529 GYYPQTFNLL
+529 GFYPQTFNLL

-550 VQLIPYPGVLAIDS
+550 VQLIPYPGKLTIDCNT
-564 DAAGLKVLLD
+564 AGLKMLLD
-574 DSPYYLS
+574 DSRYYLS
-581 GGTERTYGALQPLEA
+581 GGTERTYNALDPLEA
-596 GSRQLVLDPGEYLV
+596 GSVELVLDPGQYLL

-615 EQLARSIKVTVA
+615 EQLARSILVTVYP
-627 SERTAR
+627 ERTAR
-633 VSVHYDK
+633 VIVHFDK
-640 TEKTLEVS
+640 NEKTLEVT

>member
-1 MSKKPARPAKPVS
+1 MNKKPAKPVS
-14 PAKPAGPTRRVG
+14 TNRKVG
-26 KYTIV
+26 KYIII

-45 KHPTLKRFVL
+45 KHPTLKRYVL

-66 FVERFRREARIMMDF
+66 FIERFRREARIMMDF

-130 YEVCKGLLH
+130 YEVCKGLQY

-175 HSEDG
+175 HSEEG

-202 KSVDRRADIYSLGV
+202 KTVDRRADIYSLGV

-249 RINPKVA
+249 RVNPKVA
-256 PGLAKIIA
+256 PALAKIIA

-270 RRRRYQDLR
+270 RRRRFQDLR
-279 QINRRLERRIKRRD
+279 QVIRRLERRIKRRD
-293 PATIRRALKRVIQG
+293 PATVRRALRRVIQG

-313 YRPKRGWVFWLFIGM
+313 YRPRRSWVFWLFIGL
-328 FLAAALAVG
+328 FLSALLAAG

-350 LQADRYGA
+350 IRPDQYGS
-358 LVLSARVPASYKEP
+358 LVVSARIPASYKDP

-382 RESEGELI
+382 RETEGELI
-390 RMEDAAIRFRAKPS
+390 RIEDPTFRFRVRQG
-404 AEGTAG
+404 AE
-410 QEESYVLESER
+410 QEESYLLESER

-427 RYRLKVNLEGQ
+427 RYRIKVNLEGQ
-438 LHWESFFLGSRRQ
+438 LHWESFFLGSRTF
-451 QKRHLDT
+451 QKQHLDT
-458 SAVRRLEIQL
+458 SAGRRLEIQL

-477 VRYSATD
+477 VRYRATD

-492 NTTGFF
+492 GTTGFF
-498 VFLDNRWVR
+498 VFLNNRWVR
-507 WNRRVAAAMRTGR
+507 WNRRIAATLTTGT
-520 SYRFRVDRA
+520 SYRFRVDHE
-529 GYYPQTFNLL
+529 GYYSQSFNLL

-550 VQLIPYPGVLAIDS
+550 AQLIPYPGTLAIES
-564 DAAGLKVLLD
+564 NAEGLKVLLD
-574 DSPYYLS
+574 DSPFYLS
-581 GGTERTYGALQPLEA
+581 AGKERVYGALEPLEA
-596 GSRQLVLDPGEYLV
+596 GSRELVLDPGEYQL
-610 TVKKD
+610 TIKKD
-615 EQLARSIKVTVA
+615 EQLSRSIQVTVLA
-627 SERTAR
+627 GQTVR
-633 VSVHYDK
+633 VKVRYDRG
-640 TEKTLEVS
+640 EKTLEVT

>member
-1 MSKKPARPAKPVS
+1 
-14 PAKPAGPTRRVG
+14 
-26 KYTIV
+26 
-31 SKIAQGGMGAVYKA
+31 MGAVYKA

-66 FVERFRREARIMMDF
+66 FIERFRREARIMMDF

-90 DHFKEGSSYYIAE
+90 DHFKEGASYYIAE

-130 YEVCKGLLH
+130 YEVCKGLQH

-175 HSEDG
+175 HSEEG

-202 KSVDRRADIYSLGV
+202 KTVDRRADIYSLGV

-235 TIALIHKGRYTPPK
+235 TIALIHKGKYTPPK

-256 PGLAKIIA
+256 PGLAKVIA

-270 RRRRYQDLR
+270 RRRRFQDLR
-279 QINRRLERRIKRRD
+279 QIIRRLERRIKRRD
-293 PATIRRALKRVIQG
+293 PASIRRALKRVIQG

-313 YRPKRGWVFWLFIGM
+313 YRPRRGWVFWLFIGL
-328 FLAAALAVG
+328 FLSALLAAG
-337 GYYVYL
+337 GYYLYL
-343 KGYHYEI
+343 KGYHYEL
-350 LQADRYGA
+350 LQPDQYGSLIVSADIP
-358 LVLSARVPASYKEP
+358 SSDKDP

-382 RESEGELI
+382 RETEGELI
-390 RMEDAAIRFRAKPS
+390 RIEDAPMRFRAKQNEEE
-404 AEGTAG
+404 AAG
-410 QEESYVLESER
+410 KEDSYVLESER
-421 LYLETG
+421 LYLRTG

-438 LHWESFFLGSRRQ
+438 LHWESFFLGSRRL
-451 QKRHLDT
+451 QKQHLDT
-458 SAVRRLEIQL
+458 SAGRRLQIQL

-477 VRYSATD
+477 VRYNVTD

-492 NTTGFF
+492 GTTGFY
-498 VFLDNRWVR
+498 VFLNNRWVR
-507 WNRRVAAAMRTGR
+507 WNRRVAATLTTGA
-520 SYRFRVDRA
+520 SYRFRVEHA

-550 VQLIPYPGVLAIDS
+550 AQLIPYPGTLAIES
-564 DAAGLKVLLD
+564 NAEGLKVLLD
-574 DSPYYLS
+574 DSPFYLS
-581 GGTERTYGALQPLEA
+581 GGTERGYSALEPLEA
-596 GSRQLVLDPGEYLV
+596 GSRELVLDPGEYLL

-615 EQLARSIKVTVA
+615 EQLSRSIRVPVV
-627 SERTAR
+627 SEQTAR
-633 VSVHYDK
+633 VIVRYDK
-640 TEKTLEVS
+640 AGKILELT

>member
-1 MSKKPARPAKPVS
+1 MNKKPAKPVS
-14 PAKPAGPTRRVG
+14 TNRKVG
-26 KYTIV
+26 KYIII

-45 KHPTLKRFVL
+45 KHPTLKRYVL

-66 FVERFRREARIMMDF
+66 FIERFRREARIMMDF

-130 YEVCKGLLH
+130 YEVCKGLQY

-175 HSEDG
+175 HSEEG

-202 KSVDRRADIYSLGV
+202 KTVDRRADIYSLGV

-249 RINPKVA
+249 RVNPKVA
-256 PGLAKIIA
+256 PALAKIIA

-270 RRRRYQDLR
+270 RRRRFQDLR
-279 QINRRLERRIKRRD
+279 QVIRRLERRIKRRD
-293 PATIRRALKRVIQG
+293 PATVRRALRRVIQG

-313 YRPKRGWVFWLFIGM
+313 YRPRRSWVFWLFIGL
-328 FLAAALAVG
+328 FLSALLAAG

-350 LQADRYGA
+350 IRPDQYGS
-358 LVLSARVPASYKEP
+358 LVVSARIPASYKDP

-382 RESEGELI
+382 RETEGELI
-390 RMEDAAIRFRAKPS
+390 RIEDPDFRFRVRQG
-404 AEGTAG
+404 AE
-410 QEESYVLESER
+410 QEESYLLESER

-427 RYRLKVNLEGQ
+427 RYRIKVNLEGQ
-438 LHWESFFLGSRRQ
+438 LHWESFFLGSRTF
-451 QKRHLDT
+451 QKQHLDT
-458 SAVRRLEIQL
+458 SAGRRLEIQL

-477 VRYSATD
+477 VRYRATD

-492 NTTGFF
+492 GTTGFF
-498 VFLDNRWVR
+498 VFLNNRWVR
-507 WNRRVAAAMRTGR
+507 WNRRIAATLTTGT
-520 SYRFRVDRA
+520 SYRFRVDHE
-529 GYYPQTFNLL
+529 GYYSQSFNLL

-550 VQLIPYPGVLAIDS
+550 AQLIPYPGTLAIES
-564 DAAGLKVLLD
+564 NAEGLKVLLD
-574 DSPYYLS
+574 DSPFYLS
-581 GGTERTYGALQPLEA
+581 AGKERVYGALEPLEA
-596 GSRQLVLDPGEYLV
+596 GSRELVLDPGEYQL
-610 TVKKD
+610 TIKKD
-615 EQLARSIKVTVA
+615 EQLSRSVQVTVLA
-627 SERTAR
+627 GQTVR
-633 VSVHYDK
+633 VKVRYDRG
-640 TEKTLEVS
+640 EKTLEVT

>member
-1 MSKKPARPAKPVS
+1 MSKKPARPAGS
-14 PAKPAGPTRRVG
+14 TRKVG
-26 KYTIV
+26 KYTIL

-45 KHPTLKRFVL
+45 KHPTLKRYVL

-66 FVERFRREARIMMDF
+66 FIERFRREARIMMDF

-118 RYLSNEAAALIF
+118 RYLSNEAAALIY
-130 YEVCKGLLH
+130 YEVCKGLQH

-175 HSEDG
+175 HSEEG

-202 KSVDRRADIYSLGV
+202 KTVDRRADIYSLGV

-235 TIALIHKGRYTPPK
+235 TIALIHKGKYTHPK

-270 RRRRYQDLR
+270 RRRRFQDLR
-279 QINRRLERRIKRRD
+279 QIIRRLERRIKRRD
-293 PATIRRALKRVIQG
+293 PASIRRALKRVIQG

-313 YRPKRGWVFWLFIGM
+313 YRPRRGWVFWLFVGL
-328 FLAAALAVG
+328 FLSALLAAG
-337 GYYVYL
+337 GYYLYL
-343 KGYHYEI
+343 KGYHHEF
-350 LQADRYGA
+350 LQPDQYGSLIVSADI
-358 LVLSARVPASYKEP
+358 PASYKDP

-382 RESEGELI
+382 RETEGELI
-390 RMEDAAIRFRAKPS
+390 RIEDAPFHFRAKQN
-404 AEGTAG
+404 EE
-410 QEESYVLESER
+410 QEESYILESER
-421 LYLETG
+421 LYLQTG

-438 LHWESFFLGSRRQ
+438 LHWESFFLGSRTF
-451 QKRHLDT
+451 QKQHLDT
-458 SAVRRLEIQL
+458 SAGRRLQIQL
-468 EQTPPLPLE
+468 EQTPLLPLE
-477 VRYSATD
+477 VRYSVTD
-484 IRSGEDLT
+484 IRTGVDLT
-492 NTTGFF
+492 GTTGFF
-498 VFLDNRWVR
+498 VFLNNRWVR
-507 WNRRVAAAMRTGR
+507 WNRRVAATLTTGT
-520 SYRFRVDRA
+520 SYRFRVDHA
-529 GYYPQTFNLL
+529 GYYPQSFNLM
-539 IKPYQPLLQLD
+539 IKAYQPLLQLD
-550 VQLIPYPGVLAIDS
+550 VQLIPYPGTLVIES
-564 DAAGLKVLLD
+564 DAGGLKVLLD
-574 DSPYYLS
+574 DSPSYLS
-581 GGTERTYGALQPLEA
+581 GGTERVYGALEPLEA
-596 GSRQLVLDPGEYLV
+596 GSRELVLDPGEYLL
-610 TVKKD
+610 TIKKD
-615 EQLARSIKVTVA
+615 EQLSRSIQVPVV
-627 SERTAR
+627 SEATAR
-633 VSVHYDK
+633 VRVHYDRA
-640 TEKTLEVS
+640 EKTLEVT

>member
-1 MSKKPARPAKPVS
+1 MNKKPAKPVS
-14 PAKPAGPTRRVG
+14 TNRKVG
-26 KYTIV
+26 KYIII

-45 KHPTLKRFVL
+45 KHPTLKRYVL

-66 FVERFRREARIMMDF
+66 FIERFRREARIMMDF

-130 YEVCKGLLH
+130 YEVCKGLQY

-175 HSEDG
+175 HSEEG

-202 KSVDRRADIYSLGV
+202 KTVDRRADIYSLGV

-249 RINPKVA
+249 RVNPKVA
-256 PGLAKIIA
+256 PALAKIIA

-270 RRRRYQDLR
+270 RRRRFQDLR
-279 QINRRLERRIKRRD
+279 QVIRRLERRIKRRD
-293 PATIRRALKRVIQG
+293 PATVRRALRRVIQG

-313 YRPKRGWVFWLFIGM
+313 YRPRRSWVFWLFIGL
-328 FLAAALAVG
+328 FLSALLAAG

-350 LQADRYGA
+350 IRPDQYGS
-358 LVLSARVPASYKEP
+358 LVVSARIPASYKDS

-382 RESEGELI
+382 RETEGELI
-390 RMEDAAIRFRAKPS
+390 RIEDPDFRFRVRQG
-404 AEGTAG
+404 AE
-410 QEESYVLESER
+410 QEESYLLESER

-427 RYRLKVNLEGQ
+427 RYRIKVNLEGQ
-438 LHWESFFLGSRRQ
+438 LHWESFFLGSRTF
-451 QKRHLDT
+451 QKQHLDT
-458 SAVRRLEIQL
+458 SAGRRLEIQL

-477 VRYSATD
+477 VRYRATD

-492 NTTGFF
+492 GTTGFF
-498 VFLDNRWVR
+498 VFLNNRWVR
-507 WNRRVAAAMRTGR
+507 WNRRIAATLTTGT
-520 SYRFRVDRA
+520 SYRFRVDHE
-529 GYYPQTFNLL
+529 GYYSQSFNLL

-550 VQLIPYPGVLAIDS
+550 AQLIPYPGTLAIES
-564 DAAGLKVLLD
+564 NAEGLKVLLD
-574 DSPYYLS
+574 DSPFYLS
-581 GGTERTYGALQPLEA
+581 AGKERVYGALEPLEA
-596 GSRQLVLDPGEYLV
+596 GSRELVLDPGEYQL
-610 TVKKD
+610 TIKKD
-615 EQLARSIKVTVA
+615 EQLSRSVQVTVLA
-627 SERTAR
+627 GQTVR
-633 VSVHYDK
+633 VKVRYDRG
-640 TEKTLEVS
+640 EKTLEVT